1 MLTITVRAAHYKGG
15 LINWKPV
22 DPYTNASTVE
32 IIIYESHSWTLSRFP
47 CDQTKIAN
55 LGPYTDTSGGGSGA
69 AIACQTSVTSCTG
82 TSFSTFS
89 DRNYCTDF
97 CNIVQISSGALI
109 KKMTL
114 NRNTNIVVGFTGG
127 DWATEILKTS
137 SNTSAL
143 RWAVVTRIDLTQKY
157 PINSSP
163 GKFLEKQKTITD
175 INMVRIVSVTGSLP
189 LIRVIEGQ
197 TAIIQIPRADWDR
210 TDDIRCRWASSTGA
224 AGDECGDICNN
235 LSGANLSAS
244 ECTITWDAVR
254 RPYDISRSRTTSTY
268 VVAIMVEDFVNTAST
283 IPMSSVP
290 LQILIFTYQPASGA
304 CSTKPEIIG
313 DRPNR
318 ACIGVLPGVQ
328 HSERIVASV
337 DCAGDYINE
346 FVTISPLYMTKT
358 TIAPVSGTSN
368 QWYITLTWT
377 PTTDQIGPQA
387 RSASPLGTIFANQSL
402 FSIQATGNVYRP
414 SRNGTY
420 IQIFNKANPSTPEW
434 QADCGY
440 SPDCIYTGTT
450 VLFYVQNANW
460 TPGAYY
466 YILFSSGAAS
476 GNIFC
481 SPESDPIIDPDYWN
495 FNIWDP
501 GVSSTLTTTTT
512 PPTTGTVT
520 TRPISTTI
528 PNPNLTT
535 TGIVITS
542 GTTVQTTTVTT
553 TTTTTETTTTSVTP
567 TTTPTTTTEMEVLSA
582 KDFEEYC
589 KQPVA
594 MTTVATMLV
603 MGVVQFIGMFAFFTK
618 LDKIFNPN
626 RLAAKPNDRLAII
639 TFNSKA
645 HVVQMMKKLTPISI
659 EQLKNHLLEIY
670 ANGGTNMN
678 ASIECSASLFETI
691 SSVTDDDY
699 DNLILF
705 ITDIQPN
712 AGCLDEKS
720 FYLRIDP
727 LAKQRIYT
735 TSVGV

>member
-368 QWYITLTWT
+368 Q
-377 PTTDQIGPQA
+377 
-387 RSASPLGTIFANQSL
+387 
-402 FSIQATGNVYRP
+402 
-414 SRNGTY
+414 
-420 IQIFNKANPSTPEW
+420 
-434 QADCGY
+434 C
-440 SPDCIYTGTT
+440 
-450 VLFYVQNANW
+450 
-460 TPGAYY
+460 
-466 YILFSSGAAS
+466 GAAS

-735 TSVGV
+735 TSVGVVTGSLPLIRVIEGQTAIIQIPRADWDRTDDIRCRWASSTGAAGDECGDICNNLSGANLSARSVSLFP

>member
-1 MLTITVRAAHYKGG
+1 MTFLLLELSILTVIVRAAHYKGG

-32 IIIYESHSWTLSRFP
+32 IIIYESHSWTLIRFP
-47 CDQTKIAN
+47 CNQVKIAS
-55 LGPYTDTSGGGSGA
+55 LGLYADTSGGGSGA
-69 AIACQTSVTSCTG
+69 TIACQTSVTSCTG
-82 TSFSTFS
+82 TGFSPFS
-89 DRNYCTDF
+89 NYNYCTDF

-137 SNTSAL
+137 SNTSASG
-143 RWAVVTRIDLTQKY
+143 WAVVTRIDLTQKY

-197 TAIIQIPRADWDR
+197 RAIIQIPRADWDR

-224 AGDECGDICNN
+224 AGNECGDICNN

-254 RPYDISRSRTTSTY
+254 RPYDISRGRATSTY

-290 LQILIFTYQPASGA
+290 LQMLIFTYQPASGA

-328 HSERIVASV
+328 HSERIVAAV
-337 DCAGDYINE
+337 YCAGDYINE
-346 FVTISPLYMTKT
+346 FVTISPLYMIKT

-377 PTTDQIGPQA
+377 PTTDQIGPQVFCA
-387 RSASPLGTIFANQSL
+387 APIDQKNLTGSQHCINFVVGYLAPNLVTPILVQGSASPLGTVFANQSL
-402 FSIQATGNVYRP
+402 FSIQATSNVYRP

-420 IQIFNKANPSTPEW
+420 IQIFNKANPLTPEW
-434 QADCGY
+434 QVDCGY
-440 SPDCIYTGTT
+440 SPDCIYTGNT

-481 SPESDPIIDPDYWN
+481 SPESDPIIDPNYWN

-520 TRPISTTI
+520 TRP
-528 PNPNLTT
+528 NN
-535 TGIVITS
+535 
-542 GTTVQTTTVTT
+542 
-553 TTTTTETTTTSVTP
+553 
-567 TTTPTTTTEMEVLSA
+567 
-582 KDFEEYC
+582 
-589 KQPVA
+589 
-594 MTTVATMLV
+594 
-603 MGVVQFIGMFAFFTK
+603 
-618 LDKIFNPN
+618 
-626 RLAAKPNDRLAII
+626 RLAII
-639 TFNSKA
+639 TFNSEA
-645 HVVQMMKKLTPISI
+645 HVAEMMKKLTEIRI
-659 EQLKNHLLEIY
+659 EQLKNHLLEIH

-678 ASIECSASLFETI
+678 ASIECSVSLFKTI
-691 SSVTDDDY
+691 SLVTDDDY

-705 ITDIQPN
+705 ITDVQPN
-712 AGCLDEKS
+712 PDCLNEKS
-720 FYLRIDP
+720 FYSRIDQ

-735 TSVGV
+735 TFVSVGIDLNTPLIFSITKQRGVNYFSGHDSKKFLQLLNERV

>member
-1 MLTITVRAAHYKGG
+1 MTFLLLELSILTVIVRAAHYKGG

-32 IIIYESHSWTLSRFP
+32 IIIYESHSWTLIRFP
-47 CDQTKIAN
+47 CNQVKIAS
-55 LGPYTDTSGGGSGA
+55 LGLYADTSGGGSGA
-69 AIACQTSVTSCTG
+69 TIACQTSVTSCTG
-82 TSFSTFS
+82 TGFSPFS
-89 DRNYCTDF
+89 NYNYCTDF

-137 SNTSAL
+137 SNTSASG
-143 RWAVVTRIDLTQKY
+143 WAVVTRIDLTQKY

-197 TAIIQIPRADWDR
+197 RAIIQIPRADWDR

-224 AGDECGDICNN
+224 AGNECGDICNN

-254 RPYDISRSRTTSTY
+254 RPYDISRGRATSTY

-290 LQILIFTYQPASGA
+290 LQMLIFTYQPASGA

-328 HSERIVASV
+328 HSERIVAAV
-337 DCAGDYINE
+337 YCAGDYINE
-346 FVTISPLYMTKT
+346 FVTISPLYMIKT

-377 PTTDQIGPQA
+377 PTTDQIGPQVFCA
-387 RSASPLGTIFANQSL
+387 APIDQKNLTGSQHCINFVVGYLAPNLVTPILVQGSASPLGTVFANQSL
-402 FSIQATGNVYRP
+402 FSIQATSNVYRP

-420 IQIFNKANPSTPEW
+420 IQIFNKANPLTPEW
-434 QADCGY
+434 QVDCGY
-440 SPDCIYTGTT
+440 SPDCIYTGNT

-481 SPESDPIIDPDYWN
+481 SPESDPIIDPNYWN

-520 TRPISTTI
+520 TRP
-528 PNPNLTT
+528 NN
-535 TGIVITS
+535 
-542 GTTVQTTTVTT
+542 
-553 TTTTTETTTTSVTP
+553 
-567 TTTPTTTTEMEVLSA
+567 
-582 KDFEEYC
+582 
-589 KQPVA
+589 
-594 MTTVATMLV
+594 
-603 MGVVQFIGMFAFFTK
+603 
-618 LDKIFNPN
+618 
-626 RLAAKPNDRLAII
+626 RLAII
-639 TFNSKA
+639 TFNSEA
-645 HVVQMMKKLTPISI
+645 HVAEMMKKLTEISI
-659 EQLKNHLLEIY
+659 EQLKNHLLEIH

-678 ASIECSASLFETI
+678 ASIECSVSLFKTI
-691 SSVTDDDY
+691 SLVTDDDY

-705 ITDIQPN
+705 ITDVQPN
-712 AGCLDEKS
+712 PDCLNEKS
-720 FYLRIDP
+720 FYSRIDQ

-735 TSVGV
+735 TFVSVGIDLNTPLIFSITKQRGVNYFSGHDSKQFLQLLNERV